1 MCLILDTNMFGL
13 FLDRDNE
20 DMAPVRSWLDGR
32 NGKIAWSPTSKMRQ
46 ELKDFGKKMENEF
59 RRYRDAGKLK
69 IIDEAAVEREKKTL
83 PKLDSDDPDIIA
95 LARASGVSLLVSADR
110 NLHAD
115 FKKIIGG
122 SIYQTRRHRRLLRPD
137 ACP

>member
-1 MCLILDTNMFGL
+1 MCLILDANMFGA

-20 DMAPVRSWLDGR
+20 DMAPVRNWLDSR
-32 NGKIAWSPTSKMRQ
+32 NGKIAWSPTSKMRR
-46 ELKDFGKKMENEF
+46 ELKRYGKKMEDEF
-59 RRYRDAGKLK
+59 RRYGDAGKLK
-69 IIDEAAVEREKKTL
+69 RIDKATVERAKERL
-83 PKLDSDDPDIIA
+83 PKLRSDDPEIIA

-115 FKKIIGG
+115 FKRIIGG

-137 ACP
+137 VCP